1 MRTVMDDKPPTDDE
15 LKARTAAIVA
25 RAEAMAAELA
35 IQNEK
40 LAATLDMF
48 RRDVVEP
55 LRILNEDERRDH

>member
-1 MRTVMDDKPPTDDE
+1 MMSQPEPRLPTDEE

-35 IQNEK
+35 VQNER
-40 LAATLDMF
+40 LAETLDMF

-55 LRILNEDERRDH
+55 LRHISEDGKRE